1 MRWIY
6 GLCLVISFYACD
18 QGNNTKIATEGADQ
32 SLWGKELIAYG
43 QKACENEVKTSKM
56 KLPNTKVTEFCAC
69 AVAKMSALHP
79 AKDID
84 LIYYKQAVGVC
95 KEEAFLEGAGTKGAW
110 TTDFKERFTKAC
122 LNESYPEQETSAE
135 NKQEICICFQEKLA
149 ENFPPDS
156 LIAHLRSN
164 RAVPLRKAS
173 LDVDIQNS
181 LPPSSSIPR
190 LEGTFR
196 MYRLDCANEVGSYR
210 EGWTDAKYTFHRKE
224 CVKALSRV
232 YEMTDAEN
240 ACSCR
245 MDKVR
250 TMMSLKDFETS
261 LLGRWLDFITAY
273 CLEGMTQK

>member
-6 GLCLVISFYACD
+6 GLCLLISLCACD
-18 QGNNTKIATEGADQ
+18 QGASSGTQTKNDKSGA
-32 SLWGKELIAYG
+32 WGEDLIAYG
-43 QKACENEVKTSKM
+43 QKACENEVRTSKM
-56 KLPNTKVTEFCAC
+56 KLSDAKVTEFCTC
-69 AVAKMSALHP
+69 AVEKMSNRHP

-95 KEEAFLEGAGTKGAW
+95 KEEAFLVGAGKRGAW
-110 TTDFKERFTKAC
+110 TPDFKERFTKAC
-122 LNESYPEQETSAE
+122 LNESYPEHETTAE
-135 NKQEICICFQEKLA
+135 NKQALCTCFQEKLA

-173 LDVDIQNS
+173 LDVDIPNS
-181 LPPSSSIPR
+181 LPPASSIPR
-190 LEGTFR
+190 LEGAFR
-196 MYRLDCANEVGSYR
+196 MYRLDCANQVGSYR

-232 YEMTDAEN
+232 YETTDAEN

-245 MDKVR
+245 MNKVR
-250 TMMSLKDFETS
+250 AMMSLQDFETS